1 MSSSES
7 VQRCALVLKAWLI
20 YSKQL
25 LKLKPEER
33 LPLVDVMN
41 HPFVTKYKDVKA
53 SDFA

>member
-1 MSSSES
+1 VAYQTAHCDAES
-7 VQRCALVLKAWLI
+7 DTLLDLV
-20 YSKQL
+20 QL
-25 LKLKPEER
+25 LKLKPEDR